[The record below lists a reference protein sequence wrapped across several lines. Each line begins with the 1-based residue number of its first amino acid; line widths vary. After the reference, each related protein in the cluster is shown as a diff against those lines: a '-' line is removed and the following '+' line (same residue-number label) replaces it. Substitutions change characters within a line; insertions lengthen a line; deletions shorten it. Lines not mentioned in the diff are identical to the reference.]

1 MKRKRGRPK
10 GSKNKPKFNE
20 DLLKQKSLKNPC
32 YINGEFYEKL
42 YEKQSPTKDDFISME
57 NRMDRLDLS
66 LSDQVKT
73 IENVWIIQAILLALI
88 LINILVPL
96 FK

>member
-10 GSKNKPKFNE
+10 GSKNKPKRIEEQGHNHNPH
-20 DLLKQKSLKNPC
+20 LLKENLEIGK
-32 YINGEFYEKL
+32 Y
-42 YEKQSPTKDDFISME
+42 DFISME

-66 LSDQVKT
+66 LSDQVKK
-73 IENVWIIQAILLALI
+73 IENVWINQAILLALI